1 MDVERNLRL
10 HWFCFTSLRDWF
22 RKLAPLSQSIRCK
35 MKTNYDLYF
44 FPRSR
49 PFGCFYFGFSLAL
62 TGIVLSSDWLLTAN
76 NTGVGFT
83 TLNRKALYLV
93 DGAGFLQQS
102 RKALRQTTANRN
114 YCKPSIET
122 LTISLPTLFD
132 SYALSCP

>member
-35 MKTNYDLYF
+35 MKAITTCTFSRALGRLVVFTLGSHWLLPVLYF
-44 FPRSR
+44 HLI
-49 PFGCFYFGFSLAL
+49 GCC
-62 TGIVLSSDWLLTAN
+62 D

-102 RKALRQTTANRN
+102 RKAVRQTTANRN

-122 LTISLPTLFD
+122 LTISLPTMFD
-132 SYALSCP
+132 SYTLSCP

>member
-1 MDVERNLRL
+1 MVVERNLRL
-10 HWFCFTSLRDWF
+10 HWFCFTSLPDWF

-35 MKTNYDLYF
+35 MKTNHDLHVF
-44 FPRSR
+44 LRSR
-49 PFGCFYFGFSLAL
+49 PFGCFNLGSH
-62 TGIVLSSDWLLTAN
+62 WLLPVLYFHLIGCCD

-102 RKALRQTTANRN
+102 RKAVRQTTANQN